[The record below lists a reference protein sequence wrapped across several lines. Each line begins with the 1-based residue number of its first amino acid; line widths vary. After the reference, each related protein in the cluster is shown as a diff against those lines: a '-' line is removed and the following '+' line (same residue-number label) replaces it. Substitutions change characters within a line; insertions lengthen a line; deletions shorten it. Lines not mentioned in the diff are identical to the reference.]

1 MTYALSRLLAQ
12 KKKILFFIIWIPA
25 AVFLFSY
32 FRSNDAKTW
41 VLSYAVSIHI
51 CYFKIL
57 LFFGFCGFS
66 RTFSRNFQ
74 TTVPSKRNMFNST

>member
-32 FRSNDAKTW
+32 FRFNDAKNLG
-41 VLSYAVSIHI
+41 VEL
-51 CYFKIL
+51 
-57 LFFGFCGFS
+57 CGFDS
-66 RTFSRNFQ
+66 YMLFQ
-74 TTVPSKRNMFNST
+74 DSFVFLVCCCITWCFIND